1 MPPKQMQNL
10 ARKNIVNEIAQRF
23 ENISANKTDQNASN
37 STLYNKQSK
46 RFYYLFK
53 FVSLSLYFLNSLC
66 SHILYF
72 ESNANFSS
80 FFRIFIFKNT
90 K

>member
-53 FVSLSLYFLNSLC
+53 FVSLSLYF
-66 SHILYF
+66 F
-72 ESNANFSS
+72 
-80 FFRIFIFKNT
+80 
-90 K
+90 

>member
-46 RFYYLFK
+46 SFIIYLNLF
-53 FVSLSLYFLNSLC
+53 LS
-66 SHILYF
+66 
-72 ESNANFSS
+72 
-80 FFRIFIFKNT
+80 IF
-90 K
+90 